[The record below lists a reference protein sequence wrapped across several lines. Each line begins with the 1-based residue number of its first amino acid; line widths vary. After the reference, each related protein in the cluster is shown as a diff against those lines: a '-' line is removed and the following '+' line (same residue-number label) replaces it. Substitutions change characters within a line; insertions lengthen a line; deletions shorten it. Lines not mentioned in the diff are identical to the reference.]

1 MFLPASRSFFSQV
14 KTGIDFLP
22 IDSRVPCIN
31 VGARSALQWERTQ
44 AWTAICK
51 IKIAKGPTS
60 VGPGAA
66 IIFTTCNLGQGNGN
80 TYPGYEF
87 WIEYKSANVWVLRVR
102 IISNYGGP
110 NYIGVIGTINVC
122 DGKWHTVAA
131 SYDGSSTAAGVK
143 LYVDGAVD
151 AQTTESD
158 TLTTTIVNK
167 EPFWIGNQRDWTYSL
182 GGTLAEFML
191 SNVVRSQAWIQAYDR
206 AKASVDSSTVLAY
219 DFSEGQGKIVKDLSS
234 NGFNG
239 SVCSAVWSRSN
250 DIGRAG
256 HWIQGKLSAD
266 PGLSASASLAAT
278 FSNPV
283 GQGNAVVGALSMAA
297 SPNTPTITITDNI
310 GGNTWTVL
318 GYDRTLAGTL
328 TAYFYGINLSGG
340 PTVITATLSSGTG
353 TYWRVVVD
361 EFKNIAQVSAI
372 DGNANLYSAAASGTD
387 GASSGNLS
395 ATPSVNYDIIYGVAT
410 NFSGFYMNPG
420 TGFTSLT
427 RGTAA
432 DNEPLYTEYLFQE
445 QAGTVAAK
453 FTPAGSSATVV
464 VGLALKSL

>member
-1 MFLPASRSFFSQV
+1 MFLPAARSFFSQV

-22 IDSRVPCIN
+22 VDSRVPCIN
-31 VGARSALQWERTQ
+31 AGARSTLQWERTQ

-66 IIFTTCNLGQGNGN
+66 IIFTTCNQGTGAGN
-80 TYPGYEF
+80 TYTGYEF
-87 WIEYKSANVWVLRVR
+87 WIEYKAANVWVLRVR

-143 LYVDGAVD
+143 LYVDGVVD

-167 EPFWIGNQRDWTYSL
+167 EPLWIGNQRDWTYSL
-182 GGTLAEFML
+182 GGALAEFML
-191 SNVVRSQAWIQAYDR
+191 SNVVRTQAWIQKYDR

-219 DFSEGQGKIVKDLSS
+219 DFSEGRGKIVKDLSS
-234 NGFNG
+234 NGFDG
-239 SVCSAVWSRSN
+239 SVCSAVWANSN
-250 DIGRAG
+250 EIGRAG
-256 HWIQGKLSAD
+256 HWIQGKFSAD

-278 FSNPV
+278 FSTAV
-283 GQGNAVVGALSMAA
+283 GQGNAVVGCVTLAA
-297 SPNTPTITITDNI
+297 SPNTPTISVADDK
-310 GGNTWTVL
+310 GNSYTVL
-318 GYDRTLAGTL
+318 GHDRTLAGTL
-328 TAYFYGINLSGG
+328 TAYFYGINLAGG
-340 PTVITATLSSGTG
+340 PTVITATLSTGTG

-372 DGNANLYSAAASGTD
+372 DGNANAYSAAASGTD

-410 NFSGFYMNPG
+410 NYSAAYMNPG
-420 TGFTSLT
+420 TGFTALM
-427 RGTAA
+427 RGATT
-432 DNEPLYTEYLFQE
+432 DNEPLWSEYMFQA
-445 QAGTVAAK
+445 QAGAVAAK
-453 FTPAGSSATVV
+453 FTPGASSSTVI